1 MIIIAAAA
9 ALVMRGAFAANV
21 HAADTLTIKA
31 GFYGGPYHTVKTFSY
46 DDMCSLAMPDV
57 LTYSGMDTGNFV
69 RVCYAWGVKL
79 EDLLDSSNIDRDSVK
94 YFHMSTEDDYGES
107 TTTFSDGILAER
119 YFYPALAEKMPAGGQ
134 LSSLEKSYSSGAQSI
149 PAIIA
154 INCTDFSREE
164 ALRVQKE
171 GSYRTYTKDSL
182 PSKYRYRLI
191 YGQKSLSGDMSLGY
205 NVQTSGKYI
214 YAIEV
219 QLEGS
224 PGISIDKTLVAGT
237 KNKVGSKYELA
248 ADVTLPSSYSYL
260 DSDTLAD
267 LKQQVASG
275 IRVSGYDTDVV
286 RVTGLTKSGTL
297 GDDGRCEV
305 ETIGRGKT
313 RMTFSYSRKEAF
325 GETTSASSSVGLTGG
340 NGKSSGT
347 GGSGSSKKDSQKSS
361 SGGTLR
367 QASDEL
373 SAKVDKASGSGKS
386 GKDWISFDGQ
396 NSTVDINA
404 QDSSDLLKTTGV
416 TALLLLAAGAAGET
430 LNFRRAVSRKKK
442 KKDSTEGE

>member
-1 MIIIAAAA
+1 MTSGNITGILRVNDLMELGIYRTSYSYSDGTSVVTDHPEGVPLTAVIGKMGLTSVMNSADSARAAFISADGSKIRTVKKEDVSKCFAAWGYSDGKTAAAA
-9 ALVMRGAFAANV
+9 QNTQF
-21 HAADTLTIKA
+21 
-31 GFYGGPYHTVKTFSY
+31 
-46 DDMCSLAMPDV
+46 
-57 LTYSGMDTGNFV
+57 
-69 RVCYAWGVKL
+69 
-79 EDLLDSSNIDRDSVK
+79 
-94 YFHMSTEDDYGES
+94 
-107 TTTFSDGILAER
+107 
-119 YFYPALAEKMPAGGQ
+119 
-134 LSSLEKSYSSGAQSI
+134 
-149 PAIIA
+149 
-154 INCTDFSREE
+154 
-164 ALRVQKE
+164 
-171 GSYRTYTKDSL
+171 
-182 PSKYRYRLI
+182 
-191 YGQKSLSGDMSLGY
+191 MSLGY

-224 PGISIDKTLVAGT
+224 PGISIKKTLVAGT
-237 KNKVGSKYELA
+237 KNKAGSKYELA

-267 LKQQVASG
+267 LKKQVASG

-325 GETTSASSSVGLTGG
+325 GDTTSASSSVGLTGG

-347 GGSGSSKKDSQKSS
+347 GGSGSSKKGSQKSS

-373 SAKVDKASGSGKS
+373 AAKVDKASGSGKS